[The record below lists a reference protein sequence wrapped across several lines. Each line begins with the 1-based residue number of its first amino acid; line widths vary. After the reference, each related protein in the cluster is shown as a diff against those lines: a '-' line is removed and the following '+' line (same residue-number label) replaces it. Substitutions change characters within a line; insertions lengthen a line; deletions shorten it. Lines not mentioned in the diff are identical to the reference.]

1 MVMTADHDDRVVPA
15 HSFKYAAMMQHLASP
30 ERPVLLRVKLKS
42 GHGDVNRT
50 KQLEGVVDKYSFMWN
65 EMGFT
70 PTLPILSGK

>member
-1 MVMTADHDDRVVPA
+1 
-15 HSFKYAAMMQHLASP
+15 MMQHLASP